1 MKQLT
6 ERFIKYTKIDTQS
19 DENSTTCPSTN
30 KQFNLAK
37 MLKEEL
43 EQMDFIKT
51 ELDKNSYL
59 FATIPSN
66 IKEKMPVIGFIAHL
80 DTSPD
85 ISGENVR
92 PKIVKNYDG
101 STIVLNEEKNIEL
114 SPEDFPELK
123 NYIGQDLITTDGN
136 TLLGADDKAGI
147 TAIME
152 MAEFFSQNPE
162 VKHGTI
168 KIAFTPDEEI
178 GRGADLFDVKK
189 FNADFAY
196 TIDGGQIGELE
207 YENFNAASAK
217 ITVVG
222 KNVHPGEAKGKMINA
237 NLLLME
243 LLDTLPKKETPSNT
257 EGYEGFFHVTELS
270 GTVEKAEARLMI
282 RDHDKE
288 KFEEK
293 KRYLQNCVKQLN
305 KTYKKE
311 IVSAE
316 IKDQYFNMKQMIEPH
331 MHIVNT
337 AKKAME
343 EVGVKPII
351 KAIRG
356 GTDGSR
362 LSYMGLPTPNIF
374 AGGHNFHS
382 RFEYVPILSMKKA
395 TETIIKIV
403 ELYTNQALNKE

>member
-6 ERFIKYTKIDTQS
+6 ERFIKYTKVDTQS
-19 DENSTTCPSTN
+19 DEKSTTCPSTN

-66 IKEKMPVIGFIAHL
+66 IKEKVPVIGFIAHL

-101 STIVLNEEKNIEL
+101 GTIVLNEEKNIEL

-189 FNADFAY
+189 FNAEFAY
-196 TIDGGQIGELE
+196 TIDGGRIGELE

-217 ITVVG
+217 ITVIG

-237 NLLLME
+237 NLLLMQILE
-243 LLDTLPKKETPSNT
+243 DLPKNETPSNT
-257 EGYEGFFHVTELS
+257 EGYEGFFHLTELS

-382 RFEYVPILSMKKA
+382 RFEYVPILSIKKA
-395 TETIIKIV
+395 SETIIKIV

>member
-6 ERFIKYTKIDTQS
+6 ERFIKYVKIDTQS
-19 DENSTTCPSTN
+19 DDKSTTCPSTN

-51 ELDKNSYL
+51 ELDKNGYL

-66 IKEKMPVIGFIAHL
+66 IKEKVPVIGFIAHL

-92 PKIVKNYDG
+92 PKIVKEYDG
-101 STIVLNEEKNIEL
+101 GTIVLNEEKNIVL
-114 SPEDFPELK
+114 SPEEFPELK

-152 MAEFFSQNPE
+152 MAEFFNTNPE
-162 VKHGTI
+162 IKHGTI

-217 ITVVG
+217 ITVTG

-243 LLDTLPKKETPSNT
+243 VLDALPKKETPSNT
-257 EGYEGFFHVTELS
+257 EGYEGFFHITELS
-270 GTVEKAEARLMI
+270 GTVEKAEAQLII

-288 KFEEK
+288 KFEQKKNYLTSCVEK
-293 KRYLQNCVKQLN
+293 QNKV
-305 KTYKKE
+305 YKKD
-311 IVSAE
+311 IVSLE
-316 IKDQYFNMKQMIEPH
+316 IKDQYFNMKQMVEPH
-331 MHIVNT
+331 IHIVNT

-343 EVGVKPII
+343 EVGVNPII

-382 RFEYVPILSMKKA
+382 RFEYVPILSMQKA
-395 TETIIKIV
+395 TDTIIKIV
-403 ELYTNQALNKE
+403 EIYTNEV

>member
-6 ERFIKYTKIDTQS
+6 ERFIKYVKIDTQS
-19 DENSTTCPSTN
+19 DDKSTTCPSTN

-51 ELDKNSYL
+51 ELDKNGYL

-66 IKEKMPVIGFIAHL
+66 IKEKVPVIGFIAHL

-92 PKIVKNYDG
+92 PKIVKEYDG
-101 STIVLNEEKNIEL
+101 GTIVLNEEKNIVL
-114 SPEDFPELK
+114 SPEEFPELK

-152 MAEFFSQNPE
+152 MAEFFNTNPE
-162 VKHGTI
+162 IKHGTI

-217 ITVVG
+217 ITVTG

-243 LLDTLPKKETPSNT
+243 VLDALPKKETPSNT

-270 GTVEKAEARLMI
+270 GTVEKAEAQLII

-288 KFEEK
+288 KFEQKKNYLTSCVEK
-293 KRYLQNCVKQLN
+293 QNKV
-305 KTYKKE
+305 YKKD
-311 IVSAE
+311 IVSLE
-316 IKDQYFNMKQMIEPH
+316 IKDQYFNMKQMVEPH
-331 MHIVNT
+331 IHIVNT

-343 EVGVKPII
+343 EVGVNPII

-382 RFEYVPILSMKKA
+382 RFEYVPILSMQKA
-395 TETIIKIV
+395 TDTIIKIV
-403 ELYTNQALNKE
+403 EIYTNEV